1 VQKGIRRGK
10 LGRKRKSGRERGG
23 FWQGNFRGSGGIQ
36 EIRQEKKSFG
46 VSEAKEPENERR
58 LVGHSSDG
66 LSDRGT
72 L

>member
-1 VQKGIRRGK
+1 MAEKGGI
-10 LGRKRKSGRERGG
+10 LARE
-23 FWQGNFRGSGGIQ
+23 FPWFGGIQ

-46 VSEAKEPENERR
+46 VSETKESENERR
-58 LVGHSSDG
+58 LVGHSFDG